1 MLINVEDFRRRARG
15 VLPRFVFEFLDAGAE
30 NEECL
35 RSNRCDFERIR
46 LTPRVLRDTSHLQTS
61 VEVFGSTWRYPF
73 AIAPTGLNGL
83 IRPGGDGMLAKAAA
97 DFGVPFTLSTASN
110 QRAEEVRSIAA
121 GGEQWLQ
128 LYVMQERQ
136 LAEQLVRRA
145 KAAGYKVLVLTVD
158 VPVGGYRWRDARNGF
173 VVPLKIT
180 PRLTWDVL
188 RRPAWALRMLTQG
201 TPEFVNL
208 CENTTQAFSAAQ
220 QASLLARTMDQTLVW
235 ENLQWLRR
243 LWDGPLVLKGVQHP
257 QDAKLALD
265 HGVDG
270 VIVSNHGGRQMDGA
284 PSAIR
289 ALTRVVD
296 RVAGRIPVFA
306 DSGVRNG
313 LDVIRAQALGARA
326 VFIGRPTLYGL
337 ASDGERG
344 VAHVLQMLADDYR
357 RNMTLLGATGA
368 QGLGEHLLQDTTW

>member
-1 MLINVEDFRRRARG
+1 MLINVEDFRQRARG
-15 VLPRFVFEFLDAGAE
+15 VLPTFAFEFVDAGAE

-46 LTPRVLRDTSHLQTS
+46 LTPRVLRNTSSLNTS
-61 VEVFGSTWRYPF
+61 IQVFGSTWRYPF

-110 QRAEEVRSIAA
+110 QRAEEVRSIAG

-145 KAAGYKVLVLTVD
+145 KALKYKVLVLTVD

-173 VVPLKIT
+173 GVPLKIT
-180 PRLTWDVL
+180 PRLVWDVA
-188 RRPAWALRMLTQG
+188 RRPAWAWRMLAQG
-201 TPEFVNL
+201 APEFVNL
-208 CENTTQAFSAAQ
+208 REDNTAELSAEQ
-220 QASLLARTMDQTLVW
+220 QASLLARTMDRTLVW
-235 ENLQWLRR
+235 ESLRWLRS

-257 QDAKLALD
+257 EDARLALD

-270 VIVSNHGGRQMDGA
+270 LVVSNHGGRQMDGA
-284 PSAIR
+284 PSAIS
-289 ALTRVVD
+289 ALPRVVD
-296 RVAGRIPVFA
+296 SVADRIPVFL
-306 DSGVRNG
+306 DSGVRSG
-313 LDVIRAQALGARA
+313 LDVLRAQALGARA
-326 VFIGRPTLYGL
+326 VFVGRPLLYGL
-337 ASDGERG
+337 ACGGERG
-344 VAHVLQMLADDYR
+344 ATSVLQLIADDYQ
-357 RNMTLLGATGA
+357 RNLTLLGASSA
-368 QGLGEHLLQDTTW
+368 EGLHEHLPRG